1 MYQDGGQGW
10 KWFNWC
16 TSLYRSKAVLG
27 WSSKRVHS
35 KPADVGWSNWYDSNT
50 SFTKYEQQNKIR
62 IYELWEK
69 CQKFH
74 AGLQHEIKKPDFRYN
89 TSNTDHKWV
98 ALPPEQRYA
107 VDKIP
112 MSVVSGIYYTSD
124 DNLWGPKMFTTRVWV
139 TQAHSHSLSSASN
152 GRDTARTDLCYFCG
166 TGNIIF
172 NVKKMVYP
180 NNVWAYWHKK
190 VWTDGKFCREW
201 TMDYL
206 KIVSD

>member
-1 MYQDGGQGW
+1 MGKGE
-10 KWFNWC
+10 N
-16 TSLYRSKAVLG
+16 
-27 WSSKRVHS
+27 
-35 KPADVGWSNWYDSNT
+35 DST
-50 SFTKYEQQNKIR
+50 DAQVFTGARRYLVDHQNGCIQSQQMLDDQTDTTPTHLLQNMNNKNKIR

-74 AGLQHEIKKPDFRYN
+74 AGLRHEIKKPDFRYN

-152 GRDTARTDLCYFCG
+152 GRDTARTYLCYFCG

-172 NVKKMVYP
+172 NVKKMVYS
-180 NNVWAYWHKK
+180 NNV
-190 VWTDGKFCREW
+190 
-201 TMDYL
+201 
-206 KIVSD
+206 